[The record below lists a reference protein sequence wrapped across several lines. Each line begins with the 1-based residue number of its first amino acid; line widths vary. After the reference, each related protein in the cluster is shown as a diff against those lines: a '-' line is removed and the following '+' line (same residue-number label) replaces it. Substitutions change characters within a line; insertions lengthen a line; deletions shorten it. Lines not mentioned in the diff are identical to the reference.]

1 MRVGRRAGG
10 GGDGRSRTI
19 KSPRQALLVFL
30 ASDIG
35 VLIGVR
41 IISPMSV
48 FKGCPDPQAEP
59 LKLTH

>member
-10 GGDGRSRTI
+10 GGEGRSRTI

-35 VLIGVR
+35 DYSLG
-41 IISPMSV
+41 SGL
-48 FKGCPDPQAEP
+48 F
-59 LKLTH
+59 LL

>member
-10 GGDGRSRTI
+10 GGEGRSRTI

-48 FKGCPDPQAEP
+48 FKGCPCRSP
-59 LKLTH
+59 